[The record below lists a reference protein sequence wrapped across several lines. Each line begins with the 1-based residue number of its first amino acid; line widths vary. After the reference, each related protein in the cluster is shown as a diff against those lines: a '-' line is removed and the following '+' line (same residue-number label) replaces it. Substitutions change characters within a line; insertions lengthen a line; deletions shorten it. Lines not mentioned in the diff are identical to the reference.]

1 MKSRPLSLSP
11 SRPLSIAAVS
21 LPTLIALCSLAN
33 AQDVAAGTE
42 SGTRATVATEEIFV
56 LGLPLNRRT
65 DELASPVTVLQGD
78 ALLQRRRA
86 TLGDTLENHPGV
98 HSDTFGAGASRPMIR
113 GQTAPRVRVLSDSAE
128 IMDASAVSPDHA
140 VVTETL
146 LLERIEVLQGP
157 ATLLYGGAAIGGAVN
172 LIDRRVPTMMPD
184 GGLSGAFEV
193 RGGSADAERSVA
205 AGVSG
210 GGRSLAY
217 RFEGSG
223 HRAGDYRVP
232 ERAERRIDG
241 SYSEG
246 HSVTGGLSWITS
258 DGYLGAAFTRR
269 RSEYGL
275 PGHTHDYEDCHPHGT
290 VLHCGDHDHDH
301 DHDHGHGHGHG
312 HDAPFV
318 ELRSDRFDLRGDYR
332 APARAIDNIRIRAG
346 FTDYEHDEIDHGV
359 VETTFSNR
367 GYDARVEVE
376 HRPVGSWHGVA
387 GIHTARS
394 RFSALGLES
403 FVPETT
409 TRTVAVFAL
418 EEYRAET
425 WRAELAARQEW
436 QEIDVDAPH
445 PWTRHRAFSASAA
458 LTWAPVSDM
467 SVGFSATRSHRAPTP
482 QELYADGVHLATN
495 TYEIGDPSLKQE
507 TSRYVDLTL
516 RRVFDPLTFA
526 ISFYRNEVDHYIFA
540 ETLDMFEDFR
550 LIRYAQSDARFA
562 GIDAQAGFRFTDGLR
577 VTVYGDYIRGQLARE
592 AENLPRIPAG
602 RLGARVAHTWPRFSA
617 ELDYYHVFEQA
628 DIAAFET
635 ITPAYNMVNATV
647 AYRLPNA
654 RFGGQVYLRMTNLLD
669 ELALNHISF
678 VKNAAPLMGRNAVVG
693 FRAEF

>member
-1 MKSRPLSLSP
+1 MKPRT
-11 SRPLSIAAVS
+11 LSIAAIGI
-21 LPTLIALCSLAN
+21 PALITISSVAH
-33 AQDVAAGTE
+33 AQNTSPERGSDAMD
-42 SGTRATVATEEIFV
+42 EITV
-56 LGLPLNRRT
+56 LGIPLNRRT
-65 DELASPVTVLQGD
+65 DELASPVTVLHGD

-86 TLGDTLENHPGV
+86 TLGDTLENHPGI

-113 GQTAPRVRVLSDSAE
+113 GHTAPRVRVLSDGSE
-128 IMDASAVSPDHA
+128 IMDASAISPDHA

-146 LLERIEVLQGP
+146 LLDRIEVLQGP

-172 LIDRRVPTMMPD
+172 LIDRRVPTTMPD
-184 GGLSGAFEV
+184 GGLAGEFEL
-193 RGGSADAERSVA
+193 RGGTADAERSAA
-205 AGVSG
+205 AGFSG
-210 GGRSLAY
+210 GGRSLAF
-217 RFEGSG
+217 RLEGSH
-223 HRAGDYRVP
+223 HRADDYRAP
-232 ERAERRIDG
+232 DRTERRIGG

-246 HSVTGGLSWITS
+246 YSFSSGLSWITA

-275 PGHTHDYEDCHPHGT
+275 PGHSHEYEDCHPHGT

-301 DHDHGHGHGHG
+301 DHGHGHEHGHGHGHG

-332 APARAIDNIRIRAG
+332 TPARAIEKIRLRAG
-346 FTDYEHDEIDHGV
+346 FTDYEHDEIDHGIA
-359 VETTFSNR
+359 ETTFSNR

-376 HRPVGSWHGVA
+376 RRPVGSWHGVA
-387 GIHTARS
+387 GIQTARS

-409 TRTVAVFAL
+409 TRTIAVFAL

-445 PWTRHRAFSASAA
+445 PWTRHRAFSASAG
-458 LTWAPVSDM
+458 LTWAPVPDL

-495 TYEIGDPSLKQE
+495 TYEIGDPGLKQE

-516 RRVFDPLTFA
+516 RRVLDPFTFA

-540 ETLDMFEDFR
+540 RTLDMYEDFR
-550 LIRYAQSDARFA
+550 LIRYTQSDARFA
-562 GIDAQAGFRFTDGLR
+562 GVDAQAGFRFTDGLR

-602 RLGARVAHTWPRFSA
+602 RLGARVTHTWPQFTA
-617 ELDYYHVFEQA
+617 ELDYHHVFEQA

-635 ITPAYNMVNATV
+635 ITPAYNMVNATI
-647 AYRLPNA
+647 AYRLPNV
-654 RFGGQVYLRMTNLLD
+654 RLNSQIYLRATNLLD
-669 ELALNHISF
+669 EPALNHVSF

-693 FRAEF
+693 LRVEF